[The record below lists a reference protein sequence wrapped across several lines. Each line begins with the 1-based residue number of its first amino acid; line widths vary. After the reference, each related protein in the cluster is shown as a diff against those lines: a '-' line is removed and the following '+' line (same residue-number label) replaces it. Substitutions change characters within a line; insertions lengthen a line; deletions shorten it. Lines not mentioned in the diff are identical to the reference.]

1 MRRVRNRQHP
11 KISFLQL
18 FSSRRLK
25 IFRRRDLKSLFCLH
39 TLGHPVILYT
49 FKRASYFPAGGPMRN
64 PRALEV
70 LLKEGG
76 ADPNVMIQGRPL
88 LIVLCDNSAT
98 RVRWI
103 EKRKF

>member
-1 MRRVRNRQHP
+1 
-11 KISFLQL
+11 
-18 FSSRRLK
+18 
-25 IFRRRDLKSLFCLH
+25 
-39 TLGHPVILYT
+39 
-49 FKRASYFPAGGPMRN
+49 MRN